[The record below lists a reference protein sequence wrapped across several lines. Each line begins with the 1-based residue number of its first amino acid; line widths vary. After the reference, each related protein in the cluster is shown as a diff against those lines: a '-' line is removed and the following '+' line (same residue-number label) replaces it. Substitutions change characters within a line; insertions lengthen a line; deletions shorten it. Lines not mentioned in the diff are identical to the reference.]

1 MKRIYVIP
9 CTNVHNISMQ
19 QMIALSLNIN
29 DSSTKV
35 TDVEDLLVRKDNGWD
50 IWSDD

>member
-19 QMIALSLNIN
+19 QMVAQSLNIN
-29 DSSTKV
+29 DPSTQV
-35 TDVEDLLVRKDNGWD
+35 TDVEDLLVHEDKGWD